1 MESSPKKYVTSLE
14 AAALLM
20 VSPVTIR
27 EWARKGLL
35 QSVSTAGG
43 HRRFM
48 LDQLEQFALA
58 HGIAFEGPGGASIS
72 ATPAAP
78 VAEPLRVLVVDDDLV
93 FTEYLREIILKS
105 DARMTVQSAMD
116 GFRAG
121 QLTEGFRP
129 HLVALDV
136 NMPGIDGIEL
146 CRRLRASP
154 VTAGSRLVIL
164 SGLLSAEKIAGA
176 RAAGA
181 DAWIE
186 KSASRAEILGA
197 LGLGGNRMGAQS
209 NAQRQASRLRPEP
222 KSVMPVTE
230 EAAAGADK

>member
-1 MESSPKKYVTSLE
+1 MSSAPKKYMTSLQ
-14 AAALLM
+14 AAGLLM

-48 LDQLEQFALA
+48 LDELRQFARA
-58 HGIAFEGPGGASIS
+58 HGIPLESPDDAPASES
-72 ATPAAP
+72 
-78 VAEPLRVLVVDDDLV
+78 LRVLLVDDDLV
-93 FTEYLREIILKS
+93 FTEYLREIVLASDPRIQVKS
-105 DARMTVQSAMD
+105 AID

-129 HLVALDV
+129 NLVVLDI

-154 VTAGSRLVIL
+154 VTANSRLVIL
-164 SGLLSAEKIAGA
+164 SGSLSPQNIAGA
-176 RAAGA
+176 SAAGA
-181 DAWIE
+181 DAWID
-186 KSASRAEILGA
+186 KGASRAEILGV
-197 LGLGGNRMGAQS
+197 LGLAGP
-209 NAQRQASRLRPEP
+209 LRSPRTQGME
-222 KSVMPVTE
+222 S
-230 EAAAGADK
+230 DRRI

>member
-1 MESSPKKYVTSLE
+1 MPPSLKKYVTSLE
-14 AAALLM
+14 AAGLLM

-48 LDQLEQFALA
+48 IDQLQQFAQA
-58 HGIAFEGPGGASIS
+58 HGIQLESPRNAPASQ
-72 ATPAAP
+72 
-78 VAEPLRVLVVDDDLV
+78 PLRVLLVDDDSA
-93 FTEYLREIILKS
+93 FAEFLREIILASDSSIEVKS
-105 DARMTVQSAMD
+105 ATD

-129 HLVALDV
+129 NLVALDIS
-136 NMPGIDGIEL
+136 MPGIDGIEL

-154 VTAGSRLVIL
+154 VTANSRLVIVSGSL
-164 SGLLSAEKIAGA
+164 SQENIAAA

-181 DAWIE
+181 DACIE
-186 KSASRAEILGA
+186 KGASRAEILRV
-197 LGLGGNRMGAQS
+197 LGLGGALTHS
-209 NAQRQASRLRPEP
+209 KVPETVEESASR
-222 KSVMPVTE
+222 
-230 EAAAGADK
+230 ADI

>member
-1 MESSPKKYVTSLE
+1 MTSLE
-14 AAALLM
+14 AAGLLM

-48 LDQLEQFALA
+48 LDELRQFARA
-58 HGIAFEGPGGASIS
+58 HGISLEGPGD
-72 ATPAAP
+72 TPAS
-78 VAEPLRVLVVDDDLV
+78 EPLRVLLVDDDWV
-93 FTEYLREIILKS
+93 FTEYLREIVLAADPRIQVK
-105 DARMTVQSAMD
+105 SAMD

-129 HLVALDV
+129 NLVALDI

-154 VTAGSRLVIL
+154 VTVNSRLVIL
-164 SGLLSAEKIAGA
+164 SGSLSPENVAAA

-186 KSASRAEILGA
+186 KGASRAEILAVFGVVGA
-197 LGLGGNRMGAQS
+197 LRSPRTRGIESDR
-209 NAQRQASRLRPEP
+209 RI
-222 KSVMPVTE
+222 
-230 EAAAGADK
+230 

>member
-1 MESSPKKYVTSLE
+1 MPPSPKKYVTSLE
-14 AAALLM
+14 AAGLLM

-48 LDQLEQFALA
+48 LDQLQQFARA
-58 HGIAFEGPGGASIS
+58 HGIQLESPDNAPGP
-72 ATPAAP
+72 
-78 VAEPLRVLVVDDDLV
+78 EPLRVLFVDDDSV
-93 FTEYLREIILKS
+93 FTEYLREIVLAADSRINVKI
-105 DARMTVQSAMD
+105 AMD

-129 HLVALDV
+129 NVVALDIS
-136 NMPGIDGIEL
+136 MPGIDGIEL

-154 VTAGSRLVIL
+154 VTANSRLVIL
-164 SGLLSAEKIAGA
+164 SGSLSEENIAAA

-186 KSASRAEILGA
+186 KGASRAEILRLLGVAGA
-197 LGLGGNRMGAQS
+197 LSNPRAQ
-209 NAQRQASRLRPEP
+209 ATGSR
-222 KSVMPVTE
+222 
-230 EAAAGADK
+230 

>member
-1 MESSPKKYVTSLE
+1 MPPSPKKYVTSLE
-14 AAALLM
+14 AAGLLM

-48 LDQLEQFALA
+48 LDQLQQFARA
-58 HGIAFEGPGGASIS
+58 HGIQLESPGGA
-72 ATPAAP
+72 PAP
-78 VAEPLRVLVVDDDLV
+78 EPLRMLFVDDDSV
-93 FTEYLREIILKS
+93 FTEYLREIVLASDSSISVKS
-105 DARMTVQSAMD
+105 ALD
-116 GFRAG
+116 GFHAG

-129 HLVALDV
+129 NVVALDI
-136 NMPGIDGIEL
+136 NMPGINGIEL

-154 VTAGSRLVIL
+154 ATANSRLVIL
-164 SGLLSAEKIAGA
+164 SGSLSQENIAAA

-186 KSASRAEILGA
+186 KGASRAEILRV
-197 LGLGGNRMGAQS
+197 LGLGAALTHSKVPGIVEET
-209 NAQRQASRLRPEP
+209 ASP
-222 KSVMPVTE
+222 
-230 EAAAGADK
+230 ADL

>member
-1 MESSPKKYVTSLE
+1 MPPSPKKYVTSQE
-14 AAALLM
+14 AAGLLM

-48 LDQLEQFALA
+48 LDQLQQFARA
-58 HGIAFEGPGGASIS
+58 HGIQLES
-72 ATPAAP
+72 ADNATAP
-78 VAEPLRVLVVDDDLV
+78 ETLRVLFVDDDSV
-93 FTEYLREIILKS
+93 FTEYLREIVLASDSSIIVKS
-105 DARMTVQSAMD
+105 ATD

-129 HLVALDV
+129 TLVALDI

-154 VTAGSRLVIL
+154 ATANSRLVML
-164 SGLLSAEKIAGA
+164 SGSLSPENIEAA

-186 KSASRAEILGA
+186 KGASRAEILKV
-197 LGLGGNRMGAQS
+197 LGLGGAITSPRTMGAAS
-209 NAQRQASRLRPEP
+209 GQRI
-222 KSVMPVTE
+222 
-230 EAAAGADK
+230 

>member
-1 MESSPKKYVTSLE
+1 MSSAPKKYMTSLQ
-14 AAALLM
+14 AAGLLM

-48 LDQLEQFALA
+48 LDELRRFARA
-58 HGIAFEGPGGASIS
+58 HGIPLESPDDAAASES
-72 ATPAAP
+72 
-78 VAEPLRVLVVDDDLV
+78 LRVLLVDDDLV
-93 FTEYLREIILKS
+93 FTEYLREIVLASDPRIQVKS
-105 DARMTVQSAMD
+105 AID

-129 HLVALDV
+129 NLVVLDI

-154 VTAGSRLVIL
+154 VTANSRLVIL
-164 SGLLSAEKIAGA
+164 SGSLSPQNIAGA
-176 RAAGA
+176 SAAGA

-186 KSASRAEILGA
+186 KGASRAEILGV
-197 LGLGGNRMGAQS
+197 LGLAGP
-209 NAQRQASRLRPEP
+209 LRSPRTQGME
-222 KSVMPVTE
+222 S
-230 EAAAGADK
+230 DRRI

>member
-1 MESSPKKYVTSLE
+1 MTRAPKNYMTSLE
-14 AAALLM
+14 AAGLLM

-48 LDQLEQFALA
+48 LDELRQFARA
-58 HGIAFEGPGGASIS
+58 HGIPLETPGDA
-72 ATPAAP
+72 PAPEA
-78 VAEPLRVLVVDDDLV
+78 LRVLLVDDDLV
-93 FTEYLREIILKS
+93 FTEYVREIVLASDPRIQVKS
-105 DARMTVQSAMD
+105 AID

-129 HLVALDV
+129 NLVVLDI
-136 NMPGIDGIEL
+136 NMPGIDGIDL
-146 CRRLRASP
+146 CRRLRATP
-154 VTAGSRLVIL
+154 VTANSRLVIL
-164 SGLLSAEKIAGA
+164 SGSLTPENVAGA

-186 KSASRAEILGA
+186 KGASRVEILGV
-197 LGLGGNRMGAQS
+197 LGLTGALRS
-209 NAQRQASRLRPEP
+209 PRTLGMESGQRI
-222 KSVMPVTE
+222 
-230 EAAAGADK
+230 

>member
-1 MESSPKKYVTSLE
+1 MTPSRKNYVTSME
-14 AAALLM
+14 AAGLLM

-48 LDQLEQFALA
+48 LDQLQQFARA
-58 HGIAFEGPGGASIS
+58 HGIQLESPDSAPGP
-72 ATPAAP
+72 
-78 VAEPLRVLVVDDDLV
+78 EPLRVLFVDDDSV
-93 FTEYLREIILKS
+93 FTEYLREIVLAADSRINVK
-105 DARMTVQSAMD
+105 TAMD

-129 HLVALDV
+129 NVVALDI

-154 VTAGSRLVIL
+154 VTANSRLVIL
-164 SGLLSAEKIAGA
+164 SSSLSQENGAAA

-181 DAWIE
+181 DAWME
-186 KSASRAEILGA
+186 KGASRAEILRVLGVAGA
-197 LGLGGNRMGAQS
+197 LSNPRAQ
-209 NAQRQASRLRPEP
+209 ATGSR
-222 KSVMPVTE
+222 
-230 EAAAGADK
+230 

>member
-1 MESSPKKYVTSLE
+1 MPPSPKKYVTSQE
-14 AAALLM
+14 AAGLLM

-35 QSVSTAGG
+35 HSVSTAGG

-48 LDQLEQFALA
+48 LDQLQQFARA
-58 HGIAFEGPGGASIS
+58 HGIQLESTDNA
-72 ATPAAP
+72 AAP
-78 VAEPLRVLVVDDDLV
+78 APLRVLFVDDDSV
-93 FTEYLREIILKS
+93 FTEYLREIVLASDSSIDVKS
-105 DARMTVQSAMD
+105 ATD

-129 HLVALDV
+129 NLVALDI

-154 VTAGSRLVIL
+154 VTANSRLVML
-164 SGLLSAEKIAGA
+164 SGSLLPENIEAA

-186 KSASRAEILGA
+186 KGASRTEILNV
-197 LGLGGNRMGAQS
+197 LGLGGASTGPRTMGAES
-209 NAQRQASRLRPEP
+209 GQRI
-222 KSVMPVTE
+222 
-230 EAAAGADK
+230 

>member
-1 MESSPKKYVTSLE
+1 MPPSPKKYVTSLE
-14 AAALLM
+14 AAGLLM

-48 LDQLEQFALA
+48 LDQLQQFARA
-58 HGIAFEGPGGASIS
+58 HGIHLESPDNAPGP
-72 ATPAAP
+72 
-78 VAEPLRVLVVDDDLV
+78 EPLRVLFVDDDSV
-93 FTEYLREIILKS
+93 FTEYLRAIVLAADSRINVKI
-105 DARMTVQSAMD
+105 AMD

-129 HLVALDV
+129 NVVALDIS
-136 NMPGIDGIEL
+136 MPGIDGIEL

-154 VTAGSRLVIL
+154 VTANSRLVIL
-164 SGLLSAEKIAGA
+164 SGSLSEENIAAA

-186 KSASRAEILGA
+186 KGASRAEILRVLGVAGA
-197 LGLGGNRMGAQS
+197 LSNPRAQ
-209 NAQRQASRLRPEP
+209 ATGSR
-222 KSVMPVTE
+222 
-230 EAAAGADK
+230 

>member
-1 MESSPKKYVTSLE
+1 MELMPPSLKKYVTSLE
-14 AAALLM
+14 AAGLLM

-48 LDQLEQFALA
+48 LDQLQQFARA
-58 HGIAFEGPGGASIS
+58 HGIQLESPGS
-72 ATPAAP
+72 APA
-78 VAEPLRVLVVDDDLV
+78 AEPLRVLLVDDDSA
-93 FTEYLREIILKS
+93 FTGYLREIVRASDSSVDVKS
-105 DARMTVQSAMD
+105 ATD

-129 HLVALDV
+129 NLVVLDIS
-136 NMPGIDGIEL
+136 MPGIDGIEL
-146 CRRLRASP
+146 CRRMRADP
-154 VTAGSRLVIL
+154 VTAKSRLVIL
-164 SGLLSAEKIAGA
+164 SGVLSPENIAAA

-186 KSASRAEILGA
+186 KGASRAEILGV
-197 LGLGGNRMGAQS
+197 LGLGGAFTHSKAQS
-209 NAQRQASRLRPEP
+209 AVAGIGTSNA
-222 KSVMPVTE
+222 
-230 EAAAGADK
+230 

>member
-1 MESSPKKYVTSLE
+1 MPPSPKKYVTSLE
-14 AAALLM
+14 AAGLLM

-35 QSVSTAGG
+35 PSVSTAGG

-48 LDQLEQFALA
+48 LDQLQQFAQA
-58 HGIAFEGPGGASIS
+58 HGIQLEGPHSGPG
-72 ATPAAP
+72 P
-78 VAEPLRVLVVDDDLV
+78 EPLRVLFVDDDSV
-93 FTEYLREIILKS
+93 FTEYLREIVLAA
-105 DARMTVQSAMD
+105 DARVNVKTAMD

-129 HLVALDV
+129 HVVALDI

-154 VTAGSRLVIL
+154 VTANCRLVIL
-164 SGLLSAEKIAGA
+164 SSSLSEENIAAAQG
-176 RAAGA
+176 AGA

-186 KSASRAEILGA
+186 KGASRAEILSLLGVAGA
-197 LGLGGNRMGAQS
+197 LGNPRARATG
-209 NAQRQASRLRPEP
+209 SR
-222 KSVMPVTE
+222 
-230 EAAAGADK
+230 

>member
-1 MESSPKKYVTSLE
+1 MSSAPKKYMTSLQ
-14 AAALLM
+14 AAGLLM

-48 LDQLEQFALA
+48 LDELRQFARA
-58 HGIAFEGPGGASIS
+58 HGIPLESPDDAPASES
-72 ATPAAP
+72 
-78 VAEPLRVLVVDDDLV
+78 LRVLLVDDDLV
-93 FTEYLREIILKS
+93 FTEYLREIVLASDPRIQVKS
-105 DARMTVQSAMD
+105 AID

-129 HLVALDV
+129 NLVVLDI

-154 VTAGSRLVIL
+154 VTANSRLVIL
-164 SGLLSAEKIAGA
+164 SGSLSPQNIAGA
-176 RAAGA
+176 GAAGA

-186 KSASRAEILGA
+186 KGASRAEILAVLGLAGA
-197 LGLGGNRMGAQS
+197 LRSPRTQGMSKDLI
-209 NAQRQASRLRPEP
+209 L
-222 KSVMPVTE
+222 
-230 EAAAGADK
+230 

>member
-1 MESSPKKYVTSLE
+1 MPPSPKKYVTSLE
-14 AAALLM
+14 AAGLLM

-48 LDQLEQFALA
+48 LDQLQQFAQA
-58 HGIAFEGPGGASIS
+58 HGIQLES
-72 ATPAAP
+72 PAAP
-78 VAEPLRVLVVDDDLV
+78 GPEPLRVLFVDDDSV
-93 FTEYLREIILKS
+93 FTGYLREIVLAADSRINVK
-105 DARMTVQSAMD
+105 TAMD

-129 HLVALDV
+129 HVVALDI
-136 NMPGIDGIEL
+136 NMPGINGIEV

-154 VTAGSRLVIL
+154 VTANCRLVIL
-164 SGLLSAEKIAGA
+164 SSSLSEENIAA
-176 RAAGA
+176 AQDAGA

-186 KSASRAEILGA
+186 KGASRAEILSVLGVAGA
-197 LGLGGNRMGAQS
+197 LGNPRAQ
-209 NAQRQASRLRPEP
+209 AI
-222 KSVMPVTE
+222 
-230 EAAAGADK
+230 G

>member
-1 MESSPKKYVTSLE
+1 MPPSLKKYVTSLE
-14 AAALLM
+14 AAGLLM

-48 LDQLEQFALA
+48 LDQLQQFAQA
-58 HGIAFEGPGGASIS
+58 HGIHLESPRNA
-72 ATPAAP
+72 PAAQ
-78 VAEPLRVLVVDDDLV
+78 PLRVLLVDDDSV
-93 FTEYLREIILKS
+93 FAEYLREIILAS
-105 DARMTVQSAMD
+105 DSSIEVKSAMD

-129 HLVALDV
+129 NLVALDIS
-136 NMPGIDGIEL
+136 MPGIDGIEL

-154 VTAGSRLVIL
+154 VTANSRLVIL
-164 SGLLSAEKIAGA
+164 SGSLSQENVAAA

-186 KSASRAEILGA
+186 KGATRAEILRV
-197 LGLGGNRMGAQS
+197 LGLGDALTHSKVPGIVKEA
-209 NAQRQASRLRPEP
+209 ASR
-222 KSVMPVTE
+222 
-230 EAAAGADK
+230 ADI

>member
-1 MESSPKKYVTSLE
+1 MPNSPKKYVTSQE
-14 AAALLM
+14 AAGLLM

-48 LDQLEQFALA
+48 LDQLQQFARA
-58 HGIAFEGPGGASIS
+58 HGIQLESTNNAP
-72 ATPAAP
+72 AT
-78 VAEPLRVLVVDDDLV
+78 ERLRVLFVDDDTV
-93 FTEYLREIILKS
+93 FTEYLREIVLASDSSVDVKS
-105 DARMTVQSAMD
+105 ATD

-129 HLVALDV
+129 NLVALDI

-154 VTAGSRLVIL
+154 ATANSRLVML
-164 SGLLSAEKIAGA
+164 SGSLSPENIEAA

-186 KSASRAEILGA
+186 KGASRAEILRV
-197 LGLGGNRMGAQS
+197 LGLGGAFTGPRTMGAES
-209 NAQRQASRLRPEP
+209 GQRI
-222 KSVMPVTE
+222 
-230 EAAAGADK
+230 